1 MISIIFDIIGLV
13 LGVMM
18 VLVLFCIGVVGL
30 LLSYNYVA
38 EENGWSKI
46 IIHLQ
51 GKDDKKGR

>member
-18 VLVLFCIGVVGL
+18 GFVVFCFGVVGL
-30 LLSYNYVA
+30 LWSYNYIA